1 MIRRESIVKSCK
13 EYRAQAAQ
21 ALKGNYGIAIGMM
34 IVFSLMI
41 SILSNTLI
49 GIIVLGGV
57 LTLGNA
63 FAYLRLHREG
73 RMQFNDL
80 FWGFGSGV
88 QFSATI
94 GVFIKSAVFCF
105 LWGLLFWVPGIIA
118 AYSYSQAYYILADH
132 PEMTGGEAIKA
143 SKALMKGKKGKLFCL
158 DLSYIGWILLSM
170 LTLGILMLWVAPRMS
185 AAKAAFYE
193 DIKNE
198 VPGAVESGD

>member
-1 MIRRESIVKSCK
+1 MKTSK
-13 EYRAQAAQ
+13 EYRMQAAQ
-21 ALKGNYGIAIGMM
+21 ALQGKYGTAIGMM

-41 SILSNTLI
+41 GLLSDTVV

-57 LTLGNA
+57 LTLGYS
-63 FAYLRLHREG
+63 FSFLRLYREG
-73 RMQFNDL
+73 RLQFNDL
-80 FWGFGSGV
+80 FWGFDSGV

-94 GVFIKSAVFCF
+94 GVLVKTAVFTI

-132 PEMTGGEAIKA
+132 PEMTGGEAITA
-143 SKALMKGKKGKLFCL
+143 SKNLMKGKKGRLFCL
-158 DLSYIGWILLSM
+158 DLSYIGWILLSF

-198 VPGAVESGD
+198 VPGAVESDE